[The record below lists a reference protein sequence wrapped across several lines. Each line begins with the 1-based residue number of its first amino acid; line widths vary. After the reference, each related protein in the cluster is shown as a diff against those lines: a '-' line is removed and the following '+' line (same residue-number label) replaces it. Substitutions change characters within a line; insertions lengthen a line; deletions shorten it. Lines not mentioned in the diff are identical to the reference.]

1 MRGLLPSVWL
11 LGAALYT
18 ALTLFLSQPVSEEW
32 PLPPRVNETVVAKQ
46 PPKAAKLDL
55 DREAPR
61 QQAAATPASAPQI
74 ERRNEWVQVARYTAV
89 GRSQPVSAS
98 PVLFAYSVGRPLRV
112 IAREAGFVRVQD
124 LGSGQLGWVKETA
137 LTPFVGGYRLREQN
151 VAEPVVAA
159 AEPAATVAKP
169 QIAAV
174 VTPVAAK
181 KVPQPRN
188 VAVAAQPS
196 PQTVAA
202 TEPVARGFFRRKR
215 DQVQRVAF
223 GSQDTGVAA
232 IVQRAFGRF

>member
-1 MRGLLPSVWL
+1 
-11 LGAALYT
+11 
-18 ALTLFLSQPVSEEW
+18 
-32 PLPPRVNETVVAKQ
+32 
-46 PPKAAKLDL
+46 
-55 DREAPR
+55 
-61 QQAAATPASAPQI
+61 
-74 ERRNEWVQVARYTAV
+74 
-89 GRSQPVSAS
+89 
-98 PVLFAYSVGRPLRV
+98 V
-112 IAREAGFVRVQD
+112 IAREADFVRVQD

-151 VAEPVVAA
+151 VAEPVVRA

-181 KVPQPRN
+181 KVPQPAQRRA
-188 VAVAAQPS
+188 VAVQPR
-196 PQTVAA
+196 PETVAA
-202 TEPVARGFFRRKR
+202 TEPVARGLFRRKR